1 VIAEL
6 AKEGIAT
13 RLVLDSAVASIMDRV
28 DAVLVGA
35 EAVVE
40 SGGIINKVGTLT
52 IALIAKTF

>member
-1 VIAEL
+1 MLEKLRKSGIEVEL
-6 AKEGIAT
+6 I
-13 RLVLDSAVASIMDRV
+13 LDSAVASVMDRV

-40 SGGIINKVGTLT
+40 NGGIVNKIGTYT